1 MSYITTNRLSYRLA
15 STLLGGLLAINSAS
29 ASETASSRSIS
40 YRLADSATRL
50 ANQQQLEKVELQTL
64 APISKQ
70 GYRSESTQQNQL
82 MSSSSYYGDFSIYD
96 ASVELFNDDDYDG
109 FYHHIS
115 VSVDADTAY
124 SNAHVYAELY
134 ISYEGG
140 PWSYYAST
148 DVFDIYAN
156 SVSDSFVIE
165 TELVEG
171 FPAGY
176 YDIRIDLYEAD
187 HHTWLLS
194 YGPYDDNSLSAL
206 PLEASYSDSFY
217 DTTSVSYETDVYVHG
232 NGSMSA
238 WGLLLLA
245 GLMLLARKLSRQTKT
260 S

>member
-15 STLLGGLLAINSAS
+15 STLLGGLLALSSINSAS
-29 ASETASSRSIS
+29 ASETTSSRSIS
-40 YRLADSATRL
+40 YRLADSTTRL
-50 ANQQQLEKVELQTL
+50 ANQKQLEKVELQTL

-70 GYRSESTQQNQL
+70 GYRSESTQQ
-82 MSSSSYYGDFSIYD
+82 MSTTAYYGDFSIYD
-96 ASVELFNDDDYDG
+96 ASVELFNDYDYDG

-115 VSVDADTAY
+115 VSVDADTVY

-176 YDIRIDLYEAD
+176 YDIRIDLYDAD
-187 HHTWLLS
+187 LNTWLLS

-217 DTTSVSYETDVYVHG
+217 DTISATYETDVYVHG
-232 NGSMSA
+232 NGSMSG
-238 WGLLLLA
+238 WGLLLLP
-245 GLMLLARKLSRQTKT
+245 GLMLVARKLSHQTRT